1 MKKSIFIGF
10 TALMIIGFALAG
22 PASADI
28 DWDNQG
34 NDPVTLGSGSDGTA
48 TPAEYGLSKNV
59 YLDYTTDTEHMNYE
73 LGSVH
78 KSGNRGYGTSNV
90 TTLIYYCTKD
100 TGETTVTMPGS
111 PGTDHTFGSS
121 WTAM

>member
-1 MKKSIFIGF
+1 
-10 TALMIIGFALAG
+10 
-22 PASADI
+22 
-28 DWDNQG
+28 
-34 NDPVTLGSGSDGTA
+34 
-48 TPAEYGLSKNV
+48 
-59 YLDYTTDTEHMNYE
+59 MNYE

>member
-1 MKKSIFIGF
+1 MKKLIFTGF
-10 TALMIIGFALAG
+10 TVLMIIGFALAG
-22 PASADI
+22 PASADVS
-28 DWDNQG
+28 WG
-34 NDPVTLGSGSDGTA
+34 NEGNSPVTLGSGSDGSA

-59 YLDYTTDTEHMNYE
+59 YLDYTVDTDHMNYE

-90 TTLIYYCTKD
+90 TTLIYYRSKD
-100 TGETTVTMPGS
+100 TGDTSVSMPGT
-111 PGTDHTFGSS
+111 PGTDHTYGTS

>member
-1 MKKSIFIGF
+1 MKKLIFIGF

-22 PASADI
+22 PASADLS
-28 DWDNQG
+28 WANAG

-48 TPAEYGLSKNV
+48 TPATYGLSKNV
-59 YLDYTTDTEHMNYE
+59 YLNYDADADFMNYE
-73 LGSVH
+73 LGAVH

-100 TGETTVTMPGS
+100 TGDTSVTMPGS
-111 PGTDHTFGSS
+111 PGTDHTFGSG

>member
-10 TALMIIGFALAG
+10 TVLMIIGFALAG
-22 PASADI
+22 PASADL
-28 DWDNQG
+28 DWANAG

-90 TTLIYYCTKD
+90 TTLIYYTTKD
-100 TGETTVTMPGS
+100 TGETTVSMPGGV
-111 PGTDHTFGSS
+111 GTDHTFGSG

>member
-1 MKKSIFIGF
+1 MKKLIFIGF
-10 TALMIIGFALAG
+10 TMMMIIGFALAG
-22 PASADI
+22 PASADL
-28 DWDNQG
+28 DWANSG
-34 NDPVTLGSGSDGTA
+34 NDPVTLGAGSANDAVPA
-48 TPAEYGLSKNV
+48 TYGLSKNV

-90 TTLIYYCTKD
+90 TTLIYYCVKE
-100 TGETTVTMPGS
+100 TGDEGVTMPGS
-111 PGTDHTFGSS
+111 PGTDHTFGSG